1 MLYFWNIHP
10 KFSQN
15 GERITPNTVK
25 CFQEHQGKEYFKI
38 KRFAFCLIIVSYL
51 KFLSSKIVFYVSLM
65 PANSYFFPLFE
76 QVGNEA
82 FLLNFGINKT
92 KQKFITIDIKHKEK
106 SSQVTY

>member
-1 MLYFWNIHP
+1 
-10 KFSQN
+10 
-15 GERITPNTVK
+15 
-25 CFQEHQGKEYFKI
+25 
-38 KRFAFCLIIVSYL
+38 
-51 KFLSSKIVFYVSLM
+51 M